1 MFFLTVIS
9 INWFRLTDSCYEGGL
24 RSPANGGEG
33 DSFWSRTDSIL
44 KALCFTIYLRKFQQN
59 RTKRLKVIA
68 AEARQLSRILKNWKS
83 SNFILIF
90 TIRLS
95 QEKQLQQYSTNFL
108 ELFILFSLLNTDF
121 KVAFISYYGATTL
134 SFAEGLDHQ
143 NSAVVEVFSTF
154 LKMFSF

>member
-1 MFFLTVIS
+1 M
-9 INWFRLTDSCYEGGL
+9 
-24 RSPANGGEG
+24 RSPQNGGEG
-33 DSFWSRTDSIL
+33 DSFGSRTDFFL

-59 RTKRLKVIA
+59 RTKGLKIIA
-68 AEARQLSRILKNWKS
+68 AEARQLSKILKKWKN

-121 KVAFISYYGATTL
+121 EVVSLPYNGATMS

-143 NSAVVEVFSTF
+143 NSAVVEVFF
-154 LKMFSF
+154 NFFKKVFILE